1 MASETAPFPFV
12 RRGKLDADHT
22 SVAKHM
28 TSSHAIRTEESAQE
42 ARTLTTISLVHLVSH
57 FYWLAL
63 VPLLPSLTTLLD
75 ASYLELGLAIT
86 IMNAV
91 SALIQAP
98 VGFLVDRFGARLLL
112 LTGALIGAL
121 GFILLALVPTYAV
134 LLIAAVLIGLGN
146 CVYHPSDYSILS
158 AEMSANRMGRAYS
171 IHTFSGY
178 LGFAV
183 APPIVLFF
191 LWMGGP
197 RFALAAIG
205 IAGLLLCL
213 PLIPGLLRERRQS
226 RAPKPAPSPKTSALA
241 LMTGPVIALTVM
253 FTLVNL
259 STGMLQTYMVAAIAD
274 LLALPQS
281 IGAAA
286 LTMFFFALVTG
297 VLIGGFVAD
306 RASSVGIVTIG
317 GFGLAAVFAFAIP
330 VLSPGAN
337 VTLALIGATGFCA
350 GLIMPSRDL
359 LVRKASP
366 PDAVGRVFGIVT
378 TGFNFG
384 GMLSPLIGGALIDG
398 RAPAWIFYGSASFML
413 ITVATA
419 IAIERRTVR

>member
-1 MASETAPFPFV
+1 
-12 RRGKLDADHT
+12 
-22 SVAKHM
+22 M
-28 TSSHAIRTEESAQE
+28 TSSSIQTAESGQQV
-42 ARTLTTISLVHLVSH
+42 RTLTTISLVHLVSH

-63 VPLLPSLTTLLD
+63 VPLLPSLTILLG

-91 SALIQAP
+91 SAIIQAP

-112 LTGALIGAL
+112 LTGAIVGAL
-121 GFILLALVPTYAV
+121 GFILLALVPTYPA
-134 LLIAAVLIGLGN
+134 LIIAAVLIGLGN
-146 CVYHPSDYSILS
+146 CVYHPADYSILS
-158 AEMSANRMGRAYS
+158 AEMGAERMGRAYS

-183 APPIVLFF
+183 APPVVLLF
-191 LWMGGP
+191 LWIGGP

-205 IAGLLLCL
+205 ITGLLLCL
-213 PLIPGLLRERRQS
+213 PLIPGLLQERRKS
-226 RAPKPAPSPKTSALA
+226 RAPKLISTQKTSALA
-241 LMTGPVIALTVM
+241 LMTGSVVALTVM

-259 STGMLQTYMVAAIAD
+259 STGMMQTYMVAAVAD

-281 IGAAA
+281 VGAAA
-286 LTMFFFALVTG
+286 LTVFFVALVTG
-297 VLIGGFVAD
+297 VLVGGFVAD
-306 RASSVGIVTIG
+306 RASSVAIVALG
-317 GFGLAAVFAFAIP
+317 GFGLAAMFALAIP
-330 VLSPGAN
+330 VLTPGAE

-398 RAPAWIFYGSASFML
+398 QAPAWIFYGSAGFML
-413 ITVATA
+413 MTVATA
-419 IAIERRTVR
+419 IAVERRTVR

>member
-1 MASETAPFPFV
+1 
-12 RRGKLDADHT
+12 
-22 SVAKHM
+22 M
-28 TSSHAIRTEESAQE
+28 TSSSIQTIDSGQQ

-63 VPLLPSLTTLLD
+63 VPLLPSLTTLLG

-112 LTGALIGAL
+112 LTGAIVGAL
-121 GFILLALVPTYAV
+121 GFILLALVPAYPA
-134 LLIAAVLIGLGN
+134 LIIAAVLIGLGN
-146 CVYHPSDYSILS
+146 CVYHPADYSILS
-158 AEMSANRMGRAYS
+158 AEIGADRMGRAYS

-183 APPIVLFF
+183 APPIVLLF

-205 IAGLLLCL
+205 ITGLLLCL
-213 PLIPGLLRERRQS
+213 PLIPGLLNERRQS
-226 RAPKPAPSPKTSALA
+226 RAPKTASTQKTSALA
-241 LMTGPVIALTVM
+241 LLTASVVALTVM

-259 STGMLQTYMVAAIAD
+259 STGMMQTYMVAAVAD

-286 LTMFFFALVTG
+286 LTLFFVALVTG
-297 VLIGGFVAD
+297 VLVGGFVAD
-306 RASSVGIVTIG
+306 RASSVGVVALG
-317 GFGLAAVFAFAIP
+317 GFGLAAAFALAIP
-330 VLSPGAN
+330 LLTPGAG

-398 RAPAWIFYGSASFML
+398 QAPAWIFYGSAGFML
-413 ITVATA
+413 MTVATA
-419 IAIERRTVR
+419 IAVERRTVR

>member
-1 MASETAPFPFV
+1 
-12 RRGKLDADHT
+12 
-22 SVAKHM
+22 
-28 TSSHAIRTEESAQE
+28 
-42 ARTLTTISLVHLVSH
+42 
-57 FYWLAL
+57 
-63 VPLLPSLTTLLD
+63 
-75 ASYLELGLAIT
+75 
-86 IMNAV
+86 
-91 SALIQAP
+91 
-98 VGFLVDRFGARLLL
+98 
-112 LTGALIGAL
+112 
-121 GFILLALVPTYAV
+121 
-134 LLIAAVLIGLGN
+134 
-146 CVYHPSDYSILS
+146 
-158 AEMSANRMGRAYS
+158 
-171 IHTFSGY
+171 
-178 LGFAV
+178 
-183 APPIVLFF
+183 
-191 LWMGGP
+191 
-197 RFALAAIG
+197 
-205 IAGLLLCL
+205 
-213 PLIPGLLRERRQS
+213 
-226 RAPKPAPSPKTSALA
+226 
-241 LMTGPVIALTVM
+241 M

-286 LTMFFFALVTG
+286 LTIFFFALVTG